1 MWEPASNPIS
11 LNIPE
16 TVEGEFHAVWMKTR
30 TSSPTA
36 SMPDIS
42 NLHFVDPIEAQS
54 FKVAKRAEEHA
65 AGRFLIA
72 YLLQQKGYD
81 IKEYQIKRDE
91 YRRPILIGPEPIS
104 ISITHSGG
112 FAAAIIGPSE
122 LSVGIDLE
130 PDSGRQRNLLPLM
143 ASGKELTRLEAVWDK
158 NPETGST
165 LTNQVWVVKEAIQKA
180 TGLGMG
186 LAPQSFEVIGNEVI
200 SINSQL
206 YRIHSWQPLLAGQ
219 ETNVAL
225 AHITD
230 RA

>member
-1 MWEPASNPIS
+1 MWEPASKPLP

-16 TVEGEFHAVWMKTR
+16 IVEGEFHAVWMKTR
-30 TSSPTA
+30 ITSPTD

-65 AGRFLIA
+65 SGRFLIG
-72 YLLQQKGYD
+72 YLLQQNGYD
-81 IKEYQIKRDE
+81 VKDYQIKRDE
-91 YRRPILIGPEPIS
+91 NRRPILIGPEPIS

-112 FAAAIIGPSE
+112 FAAAIIGNTE
-122 LSVGIDLE
+122 LSVGIDVE

-143 ASGKELTRLEAVWDK
+143 ASGEELTKLEAVWDQ
-158 NPETGST
+158 NPETAST

-186 LAPQSFEVIGNEVI
+186 LAPQSFEVIGKEVI
-200 SINSQL
+200 TINSQL

-230 RA
+230 RE